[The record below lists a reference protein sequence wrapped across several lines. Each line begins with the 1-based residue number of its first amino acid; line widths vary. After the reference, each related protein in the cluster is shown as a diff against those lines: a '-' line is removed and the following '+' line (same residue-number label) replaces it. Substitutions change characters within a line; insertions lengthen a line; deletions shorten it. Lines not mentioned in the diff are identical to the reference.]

1 MAYKGRF
8 RPSNPKKYRGDF
20 TNIIYRSL
28 WELKFMREC
37 DSHPDI
43 VEWASEEI
51 VISYRNI
58 VDGKMHRYF
67 PDFWI
72 RKINNDITLVEIK
85 PSIQSV
91 PPQKKSKI
99 TKRYIE
105 EVTTWGTNLSKW
117 RAAQQYCDNRGW
129 TFMVLTEKGEANS
142 WRQYLIES

>member
-72 RKINNDITLVEIK
+72 RKINNDITIVEIK
-85 PSIQSV
+85 PSTQSV

-129 TFMVLTEKGEANS
+129 TFMVLTEKGEANR
-142 WRQYLIES
+142 WRQYLTS

>member
-1 MAYKGRF
+1 MSYKGRF

-43 VEWASEEI
+43 VEWASEE
-51 VISYRNI
+51 VIIPYRNI

-85 PSIQSV
+85 PSTQSI

-117 RAAQQYCDNRGW
+117 RVAQQYCDNRGW

-142 WRQYLIES
+142 WRQYLTS

>member
-1 MAYKGRF
+1 MSYKGRF

-43 VEWASEEI
+43 VEWASEE
-51 VISYRNI
+51 VIIPYRNI

-72 RKINNDITLVEIK
+72 RKINNDITFVEIK
-85 PSIQSV
+85 PSTQSI

-142 WRQYLIES
+142 WRQYLTS

>member
-1 MAYKGRF
+1 
-8 RPSNPKKYRGDF
+8 
-20 TNIIYRSL
+20 
-28 WELKFMREC
+28 MREC

-85 PSIQSV
+85 PSTQSV

-129 TFMVLTEKGEANS
+129 TFMVLTEKGEANR
-142 WRQYLIES
+142 WRQYLTS

>member
-1 MAYKGRF
+1 MSYKGRF

-43 VEWASEEI
+43 VEWASEE
-51 VISYRNI
+51 VIIPYRNI

-67 PDFWI
+67 PDFWV
-72 RKINNDITLVEIK
+72 RKINNDIILVEIK
-85 PSIQSV
+85 PSTQSI

-129 TFMVLTEKGEANS
+129 TFMVITEKGEANS
-142 WRQYLIES
+142 WRQSLIES

>member
-1 MAYKGRF
+1 MSYKGRF

-85 PSIQSV
+85 PSTQSV

-129 TFMVLTEKGEANS
+129 TFMVLTEKGEANR
-142 WRQYLIES
+142 WRQYLTS

>member
-1 MAYKGRF
+1 MSYKGRF

-43 VEWASEEI
+43 VEWASEE
-51 VISYRNI
+51 VIIPYRNI

-67 PDFWI
+67 PDFWV

-85 PSIQSV
+85 PSTQSI

-142 WRQYLIES
+142 WRQYLTS

>member
-1 MAYKGRF
+1 MSYKGRF

-43 VEWASEEI
+43 VEWASEE
-51 VISYRNI
+51 VIIPYRNI

-85 PSIQSV
+85 PSTQSI

-142 WRQYLIES
+142 WRQYLTS

>member
-85 PSIQSV
+85 PSTQSV

-129 TFMVLTEKGEANS
+129 TFMVLTEKGEANR
-142 WRQYLIES
+142 WRQYLTS

>member
-85 PSIQSV
+85 PSTQSV

-117 RAAQQYCDNRGW
+117 RAAQQYCDKRGW
-129 TFMVLTEKGEANS
+129 AFMVLTEKGEANR
-142 WRQYLIES
+142 WRQYLTS